1 MNWDRTRYV
10 AIAVVALVLLAG
22 CAGAG
27 GGGDGGRAASEPAAQ
42 SGADAGGG
50 DGGSGGDTSLDF
62 DAGGDGGDAAASGG
76 ASAAIQDRAIIKT
89 GQVRI
94 EVDNATATRTRLE
107 SRVAELGGYVSAS
120 DSTRHQENN
129 ETWLEGYVVLRV
141 PSENFSTMKAAA
153 GEDATVLSEREET
166 EDVTD
171 QLVDLNARLE
181 NLRAERDQLRRLYN
195 RSNSTEDVLAVQ
207 ERLSDVQG
215 EIERLEAQKR
225 SLEDRVAYSTLRVEY
240 QEPRPEFARIEQ
252 TRFYEQSP
260 LEALG
265 NSVATLVRVVRSL
278 FLVGVIALPW
288 VAVAAVPV
296 GVLAVLVRRYVWTE

>member
-1 MNWDRTRYV
+1 MIRDRTHILAV
-10 AIAVVALVLLAG
+10 AVVALVLLAG

-27 GGGDGGRAASEPAAQ
+27 GGGDGGRASSESMSQQ
-42 SGADAGGG
+42 SGGDA
-50 DGGSGGDTSLDF
+50 GGSGGDTSLDY
-62 DAGGDGGDAAASGG
+62 DGSGGDGGDAAASGG
-76 ASAAIQDRAIIKT
+76 ASASIQNRAIIKT
-89 GQVRI
+89 GRVHI

-107 SRVAELGGYVSAS
+107 SRVVELGGYVAAS

-153 GEDATVLSEREET
+153 GEDATVLSEQEDT
-166 EDVTD
+166 QDVTD

-265 NSVATLVRVVRSL
+265 NSIATLVRVVRSL

-288 VAVAAVPV
+288 VAVAVVPV
-296 GVLAVLVRRYVWTE
+296 GVLAVLVRRYVWTG

>member
-1 MNWDRTRYV
+1 MNLGRTRILAV
-10 AIAVVALVLLAG
+10 AVVALVLLAG

-27 GGGDGGRAASEPAAQ
+27 GGDGGRASSEAMGQQ
-42 SGADAGGG
+42 SGGDA
-50 DGGSGGDTSLDF
+50 GGDTSLDL
-62 DAGGDGGDAAASGG
+62 DQSGGDGGDAAASDG
-76 ASAAIQDRAIIKT
+76 ASAAIQNRAIIKT
-89 GQVRI
+89 GRVHI

-107 SRVAELGGYVSAS
+107 SRVTELGGYVSAS

-181 NLRAERDQLRRLYN
+181 NLRAERDQLRALYN

-225 SLEDRVAYSTLRVEY
+225 SLEDRVAYSTLRIEY

-288 VAVAAVPV
+288 VAVAAIPV
-296 GVLAVLVRRYVWTE
+296 SVLAILVRRYVWTG

>member
-1 MNWDRTRYV
+1 MIRDRTRILAV
-10 AIAVVALVLLAG
+10 AVVALVLLAG

-27 GGGDGGRAASEPAAQ
+27 GGDGGEASGGPVEQSRDAA
-42 SGADAGGG
+42 GAG
-50 DGGSGGDTSLDF
+50 DGGSGGDTSLVT
-62 DAGGDGGDAAASGG
+62 GGDGGDAAAASG
-76 ASAAIQDRAIIKT
+76 ASAAIQNRAIIKT
-89 GQVRI
+89 GRVRI
-94 EVDNATATRTRLE
+94 EVDNATATRAHLE
-107 SRVAELGGYVSAS
+107 SRVTELGGYVSAS

-153 GEDATVLSEREET
+153 GEDATVLSEQEET

-181 NLRAERDQLRRLYN
+181 NLRAERDQLRSLYN

-225 SLEDRVAYSTLRVEY
+225 SLEDRVAFSTLRVEY
-240 QEPRPEFARIEQ
+240 EEPRPEFARIEQ

-260 LEALG
+260 LEVLG
-265 NSVATLVRVVRSL
+265 NSIATLVRVVRSL

-288 VAVAAVPV
+288 VAVAVIPV
-296 GVLAVLVRRYVWTE
+296 SVLAVLVRRYVWTG

>member
-1 MNWDRTRYV
+1 MNWDRRRYV

-27 GGGDGGRAASEPAAQ
+27 GGDGGRADGAEPMAGQ
-42 SGADAGGG
+42 SGGGG

-62 DAGGDGGDAAASGG
+62 DQSEGGGDSAASGG
-76 ASAAIQDRAIIKT
+76 GSVARQNRAIIKT
-89 GQVRI
+89 GRVRI
-94 EVDNATATRTRLE
+94 EVDNATERRARLE
-107 SRVAELGGYVSAS
+107 SRVTALGGYVSAS
-120 DSTRHQENN
+120 DATRHQENN
-129 ETWLEGYVVLRV
+129 ETWLEGYVVFRV
-141 PSENFSTMKAAA
+141 PSENFSAMKAAA
-153 GEDATVLSEREET
+153 GEDATVLSEQEET

-240 QEPRPEFARIEQ
+240 QEPRPEFARIER
-252 TRFYEQSP
+252 TRFYEQTP

-265 NSVATLVRVVRSL
+265 NSIATLVRVVRSL
-278 FLVGVIALPW
+278 FLVGVIVLPW

-296 GVLAVLVRRYVWTE
+296 GVIAVLVRRYVWTG